1 MRSKTILKKLIFLK
15 MQFVYK
21 IPGYILC
28 LLAGFCLSFGGPII
42 RSFEGAGPWEILF
55 WRSIFFILALVVF
68 LVLAYKREAFKTIK
82 KAGFPGIIGGLF
94 LSTSF
99 VGYVFAITETT
110 IANVVFIISSQT
122 LFLAI
127 FGYFFLKEKISLR
140 SFIAIIL
147 AVSGVILMI
156 GDSVTTGTL
165 IGNLAALLIPI
176 NFSILIVIIR
186 KNPHLDMIPA
196 IFYSGILSAI
206 YGFILSENLIL
217 SYKDFG
223 LSFLLGVPQLAF
235 GFIFVTI
242 GSRTTPAAAVGLFM
256 LTESIFGPIWG
267 WLFFSEIPPTSVIIA
282 GTMIIA
288 AVIIKSL
295 EKSNQT
301 QVNYN

>member
-1 MRSKTILKKLIFLK
+1 
-15 MQFVYK
+15 MQFLYK

-28 LLAGFCLSFGGPII
+28 LFAGFWLSFGGPLI
-42 RSFEGAGPWEILF
+42 RSFEAASPWQILF
-55 WRSIFFILALVVF
+55 WRSLFFLLALVAF
-68 LVLAYKREAFKTIK
+68 LILTYKKEAFNIIK
-82 KAGFPGIIGGLF
+82 KAGFPGILGGFF

-99 VGYVFAITETT
+99 VGYVFSITETT

-140 SFIAIIL
+140 SFVAIIL
-147 AVSGVILMI
+147 AVSGVILMV
-156 GDSVTTGTL
+156 GDSVSSGSL

-186 KNPHLDMIPA
+186 KHPNLDMVPA

-206 YGFILSENLIL
+206 YGFILSDSLII
-217 SYKDFG
+217 SQKDLG

-242 GSRTTPAAAVGLFM
+242 GSRTTPAATVGLLM

-267 WLFFSEIPPTSVIIA
+267 WLFFNEIPPTSVFIA
-282 GTMIIA
+282 GAMIIT
-288 AVIIKSL
+288 AVIIKGL
-295 EKSNQT
+295 EKT
-301 QVNYN
+301 KPVTT

>member
-1 MRSKTILKKLIFLK
+1 
-15 MQFVYK
+15 MQFLYK

-28 LLAGFCLSFGGPII
+28 LFAGFWLSFGGPLI
-42 RSFEGAGPWEILF
+42 RSFEAASPWQILF
-55 WRSIFFILALVVF
+55 WRSLFFLLALVAF
-68 LVLAYKREAFKTIK
+68 LILTYKKEAFNIIK
-82 KAGFPGIIGGLF
+82 KAGFPGILGGFF

-99 VGYVFAITETT
+99 VGYVFSITETT

-147 AVSGVILMI
+147 AVSGVILMV
-156 GDSVTTGTL
+156 GDSVSSGSL

-186 KNPHLDMIPA
+186 KHPNLDMVPA

-206 YGFILSENLIL
+206 YGFILSDSLII
-217 SYKDFG
+217 SQKDLG

-242 GSRTTPAAAVGLFM
+242 GSRTTPAATVGLLM
-256 LTESIFGPIWG
+256 LTETIFGPIWG
-267 WLFFSEIPPTSVIIA
+267 WLFFNEIPPTSVFIA
-282 GTMIIA
+282 GAMIIT
-288 AVIIKSL
+288 AVIIRSL
-295 EKSNQT
+295 EKNKPVAT
-301 QVNYN
+301 

>member
-1 MRSKTILKKLIFLK
+1 

-28 LLAGFCLSFGGPII
+28 LLAGFCLSFGGPLI
-42 RSFEGAGPWEILF
+42 RAFESAGPWEMLF
-55 WRSIFFILALVVF
+55 WRSLFF
-68 LVLAYKREAFKTIK
+68 VLAIVIFLLLTYKKQAFGIIK
-82 KAGFPGIIGGLF
+82 KSGFVGILGGVF

-99 VGYVFAITETT
+99 VGYIFSMTETT

-140 SFIAIIL
+140 SFLAITL
-147 AVSGVILMI
+147 AVSGVILMV
-156 GDSVTTGTL
+156 GDSISGGSL

-176 NFSILIVIIR
+176 NFSILIIIIR
-186 KNPHLDMIPA
+186 KNPHLDMVPA
-196 IFYSGILSAI
+196 IFYSGIFSAI
-206 YGFILSENLIL
+206 YGFILSESLII
-217 SYKDFG
+217 SQKDLG

-242 GSRTTPAAAVGLFM
+242 GSRTTPAATVGLLM

-267 WLFFSEIPPTSVIIA
+267 WLIYNEIPPTSVFIA
-282 GTMIIA
+282 GAMIIT
-288 AVIIKSL
+288 AVIIRSF
-295 EKSNQT
+295 EKT
-301 QVNYN
+301 KPVTT

>member
-1 MRSKTILKKLIFLK
+1 

-28 LLAGFCLSFGGPII
+28 LLSGFCLSFGGPLI
-42 RSFEGAGPWEILF
+42 REFEGSSPWQILF
-55 WRSIFFILALVVF
+55 WRSLFFMLAIVIFLL
-68 LVLAYKREAFKTIK
+68 LTYKKQAFSIIK
-82 KAGFPGIIGGLF
+82 KSGFPGIIGGVF

-99 VGYVFAITETT
+99 VGYIFAMTETT

-122 LFLAI
+122 LFLAV

-147 AVSGVILMI
+147 AVSGVILMV
-156 GDSVTTGTL
+156 GDSISGGSL

-176 NFSILIVIIR
+176 NFSILIIIIR
-186 KNPHLDMIPA
+186 KHPDLDMLPA
-196 IFYSGILSAI
+196 IFYSGVLSAI
-206 YGFILSENLIL
+206 YGFILSESLTI
-217 SYKDFG
+217 SYKDLG

-242 GSRTTPAAAVGLFM
+242 GSRTTPAATVGLLM

-267 WLFFSEIPPTSVIIA
+267 WLIYNEMPPTSVFIA
-282 GTMIIA
+282 GAMIIT
-288 AVIIKSL
+288 AVIIRSF
-295 EKSNQT
+295 EKT
-301 QVNYN
+301 KPVTT

>member
-1 MRSKTILKKLIFLK
+1 
-15 MQFVYK
+15 MQFLYK

-28 LLAGFCLSFGGPII
+28 LFAGFWLSFGGPLI
-42 RSFEGAGPWEILF
+42 RSFEAASPWQILF
-55 WRSIFFILALVVF
+55 WRSLFFLLALVAF
-68 LVLAYKREAFKTIK
+68 LILTYKKEAFNIIK
-82 KAGFPGIIGGLF
+82 KAGFPGILGGFF

-99 VGYVFAITETT
+99 VGYVFSITETT

-147 AVSGVILMI
+147 AVSGVILMV
-156 GDSVTTGTL
+156 GDSVSSGSL

-186 KNPHLDMIPA
+186 KHPNLDMVPA

-206 YGFILSENLIL
+206 YGFILSDSLII
-217 SYKDFG
+217 SQKDLG

-242 GSRTTPAAAVGLFM
+242 GSRTTPAATVGLLM

-267 WLFFSEIPPTSVIIA
+267 WLFFNEIPPTSVFIA
-282 GTMIIA
+282 GAMIIT
-288 AVIIKSL
+288 AVIIKGL
-295 EKSNQT
+295 EKT
-301 QVNYN
+301 KPVTT